1 MMARLFTVIAFL
13 PTVAFAD
20 TQICHDEARQ
30 KYKEDFVGYT
40 VVQKDLFDEATV
52 EQVINKALQTTPQYS
67 QTHDD
72 SAMVAYTYIPDNFA
86 KNYTV
91 KFTYVFMK
99 RPDIKKG
106 NCVLLSASV
115 KSEIDMSW
123 LNTQTK

>member
-1 MMARLFTVIAFL
+1 MISRLFTVIAFL
-13 PTVAFAD
+13 SVAAFAGA
-20 TQICHDEARQ
+20 QICHDEARQ

-52 EQVINKALQTTPQYS
+52 EQVINRALQTTPQYT

-72 SAMVAYTYIPDNFA
+72 SSMVAYSYVPDNFA

-91 KFTYVFMK
+91 KFTYVFVK
-99 RPDIKKG
+99 RPYINKD

-115 KSEIDMSW
+115 KSELDMSW
-123 LNTQTK
+123 LNKQAK